1 LSRLAAS
8 ETKPDADQTES
19 WAATWA
25 LLALLAVGALF
36 GFLILL
42 GGYSGWNY
50 YHRHFVHTSAFL
62 LWAGL
67 MCAQTGLWV
76 VALVWLFP
84 SLRRQW
90 SARSFFS
97 SEILLSIFAIA
108 AIATAFVVVSQR
120 TRHSPD
126 YIPGHTWRLIT
137 LTTAGLVVGLVA
149 ASGIWLARD
158 GLRRLG
164 QQPLSA
170 ENDKTT
176 ALRLFLICKDDLDRF
191 LGALGAI
198 LGLLV
203 LTTAAHRQMVLSYV
217 TYAAYHKQPGPG
229 PTGTIMPIRT
239 EYGFQLVLLYGLF
252 FTILVAA
259 VYLPTHLTRIRVGD
273 RIGDAYFPAV
283 LPDSP
288 EWISRSASRDQLAG
302 VLGIRDGPLSQFKA
316 VVPIVTPLIAALIG
330 LLLK

>member
-8 ETKPDADQTES
+8 ETKPDADHTES
-19 WAATWA
+19 WATTWA

-36 GFLILL
+36 GFVILL
-42 GGYSGWNY
+42 VGSSGWNFY
-50 YHRHFVHTSAFL
+50 YRHFVHTSAFL

-90 SARSFFS
+90 SARSFLS
-97 SEILLSIFAIA
+97 SEVLLSIFAIA
-108 AIATAFVVVSQR
+108 AIAAAFVVVSQR
-120 TRHSPD
+120 TKHSPE

-149 ASGIWLARD
+149 ASGIWLARA

-164 QQPLSA
+164 QQPSSA
-170 ENDKTT
+170 ESEKAA

-203 LTTAAHRQMVLSYV
+203 LTTAAHRQMVLAYV
-217 TYAAYHKQPGPG
+217 TYAAYHKQPGP
-229 PTGTIMPIRT
+229 TGLINPIHT
-239 EYGFQLVLLYGLF
+239 DYGFQLVLLYGLF

-273 RIGDAYFPAV
+273 RIRDAYFPAL

-302 VLGIRDGPLSQFKA
+302 VLGLRDGPLSQFKA